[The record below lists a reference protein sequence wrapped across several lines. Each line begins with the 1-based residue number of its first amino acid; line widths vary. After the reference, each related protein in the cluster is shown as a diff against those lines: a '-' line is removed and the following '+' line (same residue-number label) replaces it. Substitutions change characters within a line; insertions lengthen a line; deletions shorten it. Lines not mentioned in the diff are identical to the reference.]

1 MWWPAEQSPG
11 PFGINDLSTVP
22 FSRAR
27 SAAKTARW
35 LASDSR
41 GPEEISSRFP
51 VATALVNASIRPASP
66 PPWPSAAFIAPAG
79 AGVISRSA
87 RVRKS

>member
-11 PFGINDLSTVP
+11 PFGINVFDGAGQPRP
-22 FSRAR
+22 FGGQH
-27 SAAKTARW
+27 
-35 LASDSR
+35 
-41 GPEEISSRFP
+41 GPEEISPRFP

-66 PPWPSAAFIAPAG
+66 PPWPAAAFIAPAG
-79 AGVISRSA
+79 AGVISRPA

>member
-1 MWWPAEQSPG
+1 MIA
-11 PFGINDLSTVP
+11 STVP

-27 SAAKTARW
+27 SAARTARW

-41 GPEEISSRFP
+41 GPEEISSRSP
-51 VATALVNASIRPASP
+51 VATAAVNASMRPASP
-66 PPWPSAAFIAPAG
+66 PPWPSSVFIPPAA